1 MVTDVTIEKVYCQ
14 PLSRLKWCHGNCC
27 YNRVGVLTSVVT
39 IEIVLGQPP
48 FKGCFGPNFVVKYFQ
63 NLSKWS
69 KAKTKTTMLINSLHR
84 LLISSMELCRNM
96 IKLVKRINLS
106 RSEMPDL
113 YFLLNQETE
122 ERPSYQS
129 QISVPYTRISNTQ
142 YPVPYTR
149 ISNTQYPGP
158 CGDIVFY
165 FVTLSDSERS
175 RRQLRPSEACR
186 RFYRF
191 H

>member
-1 MVTDVTIEKVYCQ
+1 
-14 PLSRLKWCHGNCC
+14 
-27 YNRVGVLTSVVT
+27 
-39 IEIVLGQPP
+39 
-48 FKGCFGPNFVVKYFQ
+48 
-63 NLSKWS
+63 
-69 KAKTKTTMLINSLHR
+69 MLINSLHR
-84 LLISSMELCRNM
+84 LLISTMESCRNM

-106 RSEMPDL
+106 RSEVPDL

-158 CGDIVFY
+158 CSDIVFY
-165 FVTLSDSERS
+165 FVILSV
-175 RRQLRPSEACR
+175 
-186 RFYRF
+186 
-191 H
+191 